1 MAKGR
6 YDFYLKKRLLP
17 VPPEKLQIK
26 INNANKTVT
35 LINGQQ
41 VNLLKKAGLT
51 EIEFECLLPQVRY
64 PFAVYKSKFKRAV
77 YFLEY
82 FEKLKAGQKPFQFI
96 VSRQLLNGK
105 SLFRTNMK
113 VSMEDY
119 TIVED
124 AGEGNDIKVKIKL
137 KQYREFGTKTVK
149 IVKKKKTS
157 KKTAKKET
165 PPRETENSP
174 APQAPQTYT
183 VQKGD
188 CLWGIAKKFYGDGSQ
203 WERIY
208 NANTGVCGKP
218 YVEGGI
224 TYSMIYPGDVL
235 TIPPI

>member
-6 YDFYLKKRLLP
+6 YDFYLKKCLLP

-26 INNANKTVT
+26 TNNANKTVT
-35 LINGQQ
+35 LINGKQ
-41 VNLLKKAGLT
+41 VNLLKEPGLSD
-51 EIEFECLLPQVRY
+51 IEFECSLPQVRY

-82 FEKLKAGQKPFQFI
+82 FEKLKTSRKPFQFI
-96 VSRQLLNGK
+96 VSRQLPNGK

-124 AGEGNDIKVKIKL
+124 AREGNDIKVKVKL
-137 KQYREFGTKTVK
+137 KQYRKFGTKTVK
-149 IVKKKKTS
+149 IVKKKKNS

-165 PPRETENSP
+165 PPRETGNSP

-188 CLWGIAKKFYGDGSQ
+188 CLWSIAKKFYGDGSQ
-203 WERIY
+203 WEKIY
-208 NANTGVCGKP
+208 NANPGVCGRP
-218 YVEGGI
+218 YAEGGI

-235 TIPPI
+235 AIPPI